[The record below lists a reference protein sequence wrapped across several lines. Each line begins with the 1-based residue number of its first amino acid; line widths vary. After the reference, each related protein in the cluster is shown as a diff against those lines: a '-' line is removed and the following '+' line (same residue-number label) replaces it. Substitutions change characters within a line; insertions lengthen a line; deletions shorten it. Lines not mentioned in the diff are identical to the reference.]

1 MGLVF
6 NLIPL
11 KTTEKEKGRRFRI
24 LFRAM
29 IYSRKAGAEGVS
41 FKNKMKKKKEWLQRS
56 RCCTLGNR
64 RGIIS
69 IQESYY
75 RGCINHRDSV
85 VSDVAKHHQTFLS
98 SAGQTLFKEKKKI
111 KKTFQHFFLNSSHF
125 WPLLNEVIII
135 NNPFGERQTQ
145 KCFFIFFFLLYF

>member
-41 FKNKMKKKKEWLQRS
+41 FKNKMKKKKRM
-56 RCCTLGNR
+56 
-64 RGIIS
+64 
-69 IQESYY
+69 
-75 RGCINHRDSV
+75 
-85 VSDVAKHHQTFLS
+85 A
-98 SAGQTLFKEKKKI
+98 AEK
-111 KKTFQHFFLNSSHF
+111 
-125 WPLLNEVIII
+125 PLLHSWKSKGYYIYTRE
-135 NNPFGERQTQ
+135 
-145 KCFFIFFFLLYF
+145 LL